1 MKIYVGNLNYDTTDE
16 ALLELFKE
24 HGEVVSAKV
33 IKDNYTGR
41 SRGFGFVEMP
51 DSGEAQKAIEAVN
64 GREFEGRTLKVNEA
78 RPRGKGGGG
87 DGGGRG
93 GGGNRW

>member
-1 MKIYVGNLNYDTTDE
+1 MRIYVGNLNYATTDE
-16 ALLELFKE
+16 ALLALFKE
-24 HGEVVSAKV
+24 HGEVESAKV

-51 DSGEAQKAIEAVN
+51 DSGEAQKAIEALN
-64 GREFEGRTLKVNEA
+64 GREVEGRTLKVNEA
-78 RPRGKGGGG
+78 RPRGK

-93 GGGNRW
+93 GGGRGGNRW